1 MATRVDEADPAIRRR
16 PYTHTSPGAGPA
28 MHLPRYERPREEAV
42 ASSTLHPDA
51 VIPYGQAE
59 RAIAASSL
67 SPGARSLLRG
77 LLRVGCVRIFPGG
90 GAGIEYGALLKTA
103 ARPDYLAAHV
113 QEVAA
118 HLQQRRADLL
128 MVPGMSGYPVGS
140 MYAIAS
146 GIPAVLLK
154 KAKLQPDG
162 AYPPGS
168 FIIPSYT
175 GEGDVVMSAD
185 LEAVQDIVDAI
196 VAPQLAAQRNAPAVT
211 LSIRVA
217 GADDIIDKATMS
229 QAVGESALLMAE
241 AAIAA
246 HVERH
251 RAETGDPR
259 PITWRVEVVAMVT
272 PLIKGYNRPH
282 EHLRRLFGIEPFA
295 GLTITSVH
303 VEHNAIGVEGI
314 GVIAFAKQMF

>member
-1 MATRVDEADPAIRRR
+1 MATRVDEADPAIHRR
-16 PYTHTSPGAGPA
+16 PHTHASPGAGPA

-42 ASSTLHPDA
+42 AASTLHPDA

-154 KAKLQPDG
+154 KAKLQP
-162 AYPPGS
+162 
-168 FIIPSYT
+168 
-175 GEGDVVMSAD
+175 
-185 LEAVQDIVDAI
+185 
-196 VAPQLAAQRNAPAVT
+196 PA
-211 LSIRVA
+211 
-217 GADDIIDKATMS
+217 
-229 QAVGESALLMAE
+229 
-241 AAIAA
+241 
-246 HVERH
+246 
-251 RAETGDPR
+251 
-259 PITWRVEVVAMVT
+259 
-272 PLIKGYNRPH
+272 
-282 EHLRRLFGIEPFA
+282 
-295 GLTITSVH
+295 
-303 VEHNAIGVEGI
+303 
-314 GVIAFAKQMF
+314 